1 MSDELIDTG
10 VSAYNTLGASI
21 QPIKIHKGLPLRCYT
36 CGPTVYADAHL
47 GHARTYVSL
56 DMIRRI
62 LTDYFRIP
70 VMWAM
75 NITDIDDKII
85 NDFNSKKTG
94 FDTVFEYSKNR
105 ENAFFRDMDSLN
117 VRRPDSLL
125 RVTEVIPN
133 IITFVQDLIDKG
145 FAYAANGSVYFDVIK
160 YAKDDKFTYA
170 ELEPESFQLSDGK
183 KSEELVDS
191 GKRNAPDFALWKA
204 AKPDEPS
211 WDSPWGKG
219 RPGWHIECSTM
230 STMLYGKQFDI
241 HCGGI
246 DLRFPHHTNEIA
258 QSQARNEVVP
268 WVHTWLHTGQLKR
281 NGEKMA
287 KSLKN
292 YQTVYEIVQQ
302 FDWRIIRMAFAL
314 VPWQNVLDFNDDHLN
329 QAQSIYKRF
338 TNFLQKAEGLLQS
351 GQVNDV
357 HEFTEADKKFAAL
370 ISEAQSKIRT
380 AFATNFNV
388 PAALLALQDLINAAF
403 AEPQPNNS
411 LFVSAARLVNQVL
424 NVLGFTKDT
433 LQLSEGA
440 GVNLGP
446 IASILADSRKETR
459 QATLSLMKAS
469 RAVAQYLN
477 VNTRQPRPQSNDND
491 NDNQPTEEQKR
502 YDLAKQLDEL
512 NKQVLSCLDQLRD
525 KTLPSVGI
533 KLEDKPDG
541 SVEFKIGDPEEFMKE
556 AKLQAEQAGNKKK
569 KQNQEQKDG
578 NANNNKKPA
587 APVVHPAEMFRGQ
600 TDLYSQWD
608 EQGIPTHD
616 AEGKPL
622 PKSKLNKLKGV
633 YDKLLAKYNKQHK
646 ADPQ

>member
-21 QPIKIHKGLPLRCYT
+21 QPIKLHKGLPLRCYT

-47 GHARTYVSL
+47 GHARTYVCL

-94 FDTVFEYSKNR
+94 FNTVFEYSKNR
-105 ENAFFRDMDSLN
+105 ENAFFKDMDSLN

-133 IITFVQDLIDKG
+133 IISFVQDLVDKG
-145 FAYAANGSVYFDVIK
+145 FAYAESGSVYFDVIK
-160 YAKDDKFTYA
+160 YSKDDRFTYA
-170 ELEPESFQLSDGK
+170 ELEPESFNVTEGR

-191 GKRNAPDFALWKA
+191 GKHNAPDFALWKA
-204 AKPDEPS
+204 AKPGEPS

-258 QSQARNEVVP
+258 QSQAKNEVVP
-268 WVHTWLHTGQLKR
+268 WVHMWLHTGQLKR

-292 YQTVYEIVQQ
+292 YQTIGEMVQQ
-302 FDWRIIRMAFAL
+302 VDWRIIRLAFAI

-329 QAQSIYKRF
+329 QAISLYKRF
-338 TNFLQKAEGLLQS
+338 TNFLQKADALLQS
-351 GQVNDV
+351 GQVSDV
-357 HEFTEADKKFAAL
+357 HGYSETDRAFANL
-370 ISEAQSKIRT
+370 IEETHIKVKT
-380 AFATNFNV
+380 AFATNFNI
-388 PAALLALQDLINAAF
+388 PAAIQALQDLINAAF
-403 AEPQPNNS
+403 ADPQPNYS

-424 NVLGFTKDT
+424 STLGFTKDT
-433 LQLSEGA
+433 LQLSEAA

-446 IASILADSRKETR
+446 IASILAGFRKESR
-459 QATLSLMKAS
+459 QAGLSLIRTT
-469 RAVAQYLN
+469 RAISQYLN
-477 VNTRQPRPQSNDND
+477 VNLKQPRPESNDNG
-491 NDNQPTEEQKR
+491 NEATEEQKR
-502 YDLAKQLDEL
+502 YDFVKQLDEL
-512 NKQVLSCLDQLRD
+512 NKQLLSTFDQLRD
-525 KTLPSVGI
+525 KSLPSVGI
-533 KLEDKPDG
+533 KLEDRSNGD
-541 SVEFKIGDPEEFMKE
+541 VEFKIGDPEEFERE
-556 AKLQAEQAGNKKK
+556 AKLQAET
-569 KQNQEQKDG
+569 KQQQQQQKQQQKEQ
-578 NANNNKKPA
+578 NNNNKKQAA
-587 APVVHPAEMFRGQ
+587 APVVHPAEMFRNQ

-608 EQGIPTHD
+608 DQGIPTHD

-633 YDKLLAKYNKQHK
+633 FEKLLAKYKKQHK
-646 ADPQ
+646 DDPQ